1 MIATLTDSYRR
12 LEARLRRTRPPVL
25 LAGALAAGVLIGLV
39 LSLIATV
46 LPGAIAPLGTVT
58 LSPGSALPG
67 DAICAARVH
76 RAAFEPRPEN
86 RAANTRAPTSGEL
99 ASLAQ
104 WGPDMGLSPKAD
116 AFRARITGHFT
127 GTTDEIIQWAAC
139 KWGFDVNVVRAQAVQ
154 ESSWRQSTRGDLTSD
169 VGLCPPGVWDGR
181 QCYQSYGLLQIK
193 YLYFASAWPM
203 SRDDTAFNADF
214 VLGVIRTCYE
224 GWTTYLSE
232 RTPEP
237 GYAPYHA
244 GDLLGCLGRW
254 FSGGWYDRGAI
265 TYIAAVRGQLARHVW
280 TRPGF

>member
-12 LEARLRRTRPPVL
+12 LEARLRRIRPPAL
-25 LAGALAAGVLIGLV
+25 LAGAVAAGVLIGLM
-39 LSLIATV
+39 LSLISTV
-46 LPGAIAPLGTVT
+46 LPGATAPLGTVT
-58 LSPGSALPG
+58 LAPGSALPD
-67 DAICAARVH
+67 DASCAARVH

-86 RAANTRAPTSGEL
+86 GAANSRAPTSGEL
-99 ASLAQ
+99 AGLTQ
-104 WGPDMGLSPKAD
+104 WGPDSGLSPKAD
-116 AFRARITGHFT
+116 AYRARITGRFT

-139 KWGFDVNVVRAQAVQ
+139 KWGFDVNMVRAQAVQ
-154 ESSWRQSTRGDLTSD
+154 ESAWRQSTRGDLTSD
-169 VGLCPPGVWDGR
+169 VGLCPPGAWDGQ

-193 YLYFASAWPM
+193 YFYFASAWPM

-254 FSGGWYDRGAI
+254 FSGGWYDHGAI
-265 TYIAAVRGQLARHVW
+265 TYIAAIRGQLARHTW